1 MRRYEKWLV
10 LTALLL
16 VTAAALIAA
25 LCVPVAAVAWEWEDG
40 EPAVCLLLRGGAA
53 LNLPLLFFGLTVGW
67 GAVWLAWL
75 LTRKKVAWH
84 RVCFAILLSTGMMLV
99 LTRPAMPLSTW
110 DEGVHREKILLLA
123 GLESVTWADYLFT
136 YTTWLFGYVPYVLG
150 AVIGRLLRL
159 GDGWIFRMANMLA
172 VLAQAA
178 VSALAVKHAPRYKLT
193 FLTLAVLP
201 TCVWLAS
208 SMSYDGTVVSYV
220 LLGAALLLEEL
231 DAPNRRLT
239 GVRAITLMAVLCLG
253 TLAKPAY
260 SLLILMVWLLP
271 RTKFASGRRSA
282 AFRAFAVL
290 AMVMCLLSL
299 LMGAYDDLMAGDPR
313 TDDTDSAG
321 QLAYVLNNPGAALGV
336 LGRYILREV
345 PALYG
350 QAADF
355 WCGMGANHMVSAL
368 LLAVVVLS
376 TLCTAGEAEGGLCL
390 IAGRR
395 AALAVLGFLPVLA
408 LIGSQY
414 MVTTPPGM
422 DAVQGMQPRYT
433 LPVLV
438 FPALAL
444 AAPYG
449 LRRRWSPAAGGMATA
464 LAVGLFLLN
473 VCNGWQW
480 VMAPCYGV

>member
-25 LCVPVAAVAWEWEDG
+25 LCVPVAAVAWEDG

-84 RVCFAILLSTGMMLV
+84 RVCFAILLSMGMMLV

-123 GLESVTWADYLFT
+123 GLESVTWVDYLFT
-136 YTTWLFGYVPYVLG
+136 YTTWFFGYVPYVLG

-178 VSALAVKHAPRYKLT
+178 ISALAVKHVPRYKLT

-260 SLLILMVWLLP
+260 SLLILMIWLLP

-290 AMVMCLLSL
+290 AMVMCMLSL

-368 LLAVVVLS
+368 LLVVVALS

-390 IAGRR
+390 TAGRR

-444 AAPYG
+444 AAPCG
-449 LRRRWSPAAGGMATA
+449 MRRRWSPAAGGMATA